1 MKEMLQIHSQ
11 TKEFTANISSAR
23 EKDRKIRKRQPR
35 DHGYMAGPGSVRDH
49 NTV

>member
-23 EKDRKIRKRQPR
+23 EKDRKIRKRQLR
-35 DHGYMAGPGSVRDH
+35 DKKWARLEESSH
-49 NTV
+49 

>member
-11 TKEFTANISSAR
+11 TKEFTANISSAG
-23 EKDRKIRKRQPR
+23 EKDRKIRKRQLR
-35 DHGYMAGPGSVRDH
+35 DHGDMAGPESVRNH